1 MNGIIKY
8 LVFLTLLL
16 ACENE
21 EPNRNR
27 KAVNWYFENKSGER
41 ITLKLYLGGNVLR
54 STYSIKNG
62 KSCYFASSTIDGYDI
77 NTPPGIGKLVL
88 ESSDGTVISDSC
100 DYILGPLLQ
109 YLPIDN
115 CNQKPNSFF
124 NINSYERR
132 DRKVLFS
139 KRRIFDLYFVY
150 TGK

>member
-1 MNGIIKY
+1 MNGIFKY
-8 LVFLTLLL
+8 FLFTTLLL

-77 NTPPGIGKLVL
+77 NTPPGISKFVL
-88 ESSDGTVISDSC
+88 ESSDGTVLSDSC
-100 DYILGPLLQ
+100 DYVLDPLLQ
-109 YLPIDN
+109 YVAIDK
-115 CNQKPNSFF
+115 CDQKPNSFF
-124 NINSYERR
+124 NFKSYERR
-132 DRKVLFS
+132 ERKVLFS
-139 KRRIFDLYFVY
+139 NQRIFDRYYVY